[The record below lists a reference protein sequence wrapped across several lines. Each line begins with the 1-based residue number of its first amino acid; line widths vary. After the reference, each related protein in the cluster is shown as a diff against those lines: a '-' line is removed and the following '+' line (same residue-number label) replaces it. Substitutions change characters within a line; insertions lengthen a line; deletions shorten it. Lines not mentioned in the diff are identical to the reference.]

1 MYVNAYLLSMRMTFS
16 VCHSYQVS
24 SQQETGHLYFRAWN
38 PVAFLHIFAMLYL
51 PWNSE
56 IGNLGRGLSYPH
68 SFQTTTKLPLNLPTT
83 AGKIHIGSKEGLV
96 GKFLVSNIPMGG
108 KTGKQN
114 KKQTHCAVFFF
125 MDVSGFGGFQR
136 RFLWEVVKIW
146 PKKNGGFQ
154 HRRPTNFSIP
164 WRAGIGLIRFYA
176 RLSF

>member
-1 MYVNAYLLSMRMTFS
+1 MPICYLWEWPFLCVTAIRCPANRKQDIFTLEL
-16 VCHSYQVS
+16 
-24 SQQETGHLYFRAWN
+24 ETLWHLCIF
-38 PVAFLHIFAMLYL
+38 FAMFYL

-114 KKQTHCAVFFF
+114 KKQTRCAVFFF

-146 PKKNGGFQ
+146 PKKKGGFQ